1 MSNEDSIAVSILK
14 GKIVALEATI
24 KKYQGDENIGVR
36 IQAQSK
42 IVMLEQLIKDIEYT
56 SKRIE

>member
-1 MSNEDSIAVSILK
+1 
-14 GKIVALEATI
+14 LEATI

-42 IVMLEQLIKDIEYT
+42 IVMLEQLIKDIEHAV
-56 SKRIE
+56 KQL

>member
-1 MSNEDSIAVSILK
+1 MKEEDSISVSLIK
-14 GKIVALEATI
+14 SKIGSLEATI

-42 IVMLEQLIKDIEYT
+42 IVMLEQLIKDIEHAV
-56 SKRIE
+56 KQL